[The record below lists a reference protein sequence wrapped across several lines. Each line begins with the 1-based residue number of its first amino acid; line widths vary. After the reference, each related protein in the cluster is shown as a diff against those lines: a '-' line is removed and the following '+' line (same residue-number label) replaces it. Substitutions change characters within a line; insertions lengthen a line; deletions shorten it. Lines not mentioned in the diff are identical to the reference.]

1 MDIRWNRALALLMS
15 QNYQEGWAAYEARR
29 ALPGLAIKPQSLP
42 PWDGRDLAGRRLLIH
57 TE

>member
-1 MDIRWNRALALLMS
+1 MS

-57 TE
+57 AE